1 MTLKGSYCHE
11 GTKGDKKAI
20 YEVKF
25 DSEQDALSHIESGF
39 TVAEIVAYF
48 WYGYHILGVNKIAKI
63 MKTANEG
70 YDKAEAILNKDFPEL
85 VTFERDVEK
94 ARTMTAEEKEIA
106 RLTKGMSVA
115 QVKEMLSKQ

>member
-1 MTLKGSYCHE
+1 MILKGSYCHE
-11 GTKGDKKAI
+11 GKKGDKKAA

-25 DSEQDALSHIESGF
+25 DTEQEALSHIESVF
-39 TVAEIVAYF
+39 TQAEIIENF
-48 WYGYHILGVNKIAKI
+48 WYGYHITGVNKVAKTL
-63 MKTANEG
+63 KTASEG
-70 YDKAEAILNKDFPEL
+70 YDKAEDILNKDFPGL

-94 ARTMTAEEKEIA
+94 TRTLTAEEKEIA